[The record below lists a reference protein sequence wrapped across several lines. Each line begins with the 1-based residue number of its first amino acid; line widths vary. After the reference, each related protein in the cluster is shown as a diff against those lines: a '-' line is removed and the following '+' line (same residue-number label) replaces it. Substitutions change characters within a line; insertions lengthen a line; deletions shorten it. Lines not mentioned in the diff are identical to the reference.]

1 MRPVFVIAA
10 AASLCAVFF
19 ASSGVAKNQYR
30 LAAIAQYKLESD
42 REDGTRAVAC
52 TYCHINSTG
61 ASPWN
66 PFGVNLRD
74 VFRNK
79 TRLRDSSDKRIKDA
93 LFEVLKSRLD
103 SDGDGYFDALEVYA
117 GTLPGN
123 KLSVPNRNVV
133 ELEKAFMASGG
144 FAQFKAP

>member
-1 MRPVFVIAA
+1 
-10 AASLCAVFF
+10 
-19 ASSGVAKNQYR
+19 
-30 LAAIAQYKLESD
+30 
-42 REDGTRAVAC
+42 VAC

-66 PFGVNLRD
+66 PFGANLRD
-74 VFRNK
+74 TFRKETK
-79 TRLRDSSDKRIKDA
+79 TSDSTDTRIKEA
-93 LFEVLKSRLD
+93 LFETLRKRLD

-123 KLSVPNRNVV
+123 KLNLPSRSAA
-133 ELEKAFMASGG
+133 ELEKAFTASGG